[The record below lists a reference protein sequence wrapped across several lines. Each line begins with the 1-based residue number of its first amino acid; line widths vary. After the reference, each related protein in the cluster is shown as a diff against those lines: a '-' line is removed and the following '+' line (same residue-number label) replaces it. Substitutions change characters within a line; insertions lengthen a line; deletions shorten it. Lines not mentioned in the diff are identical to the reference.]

1 MDQDLID
8 YYQTDRQDI
17 YTQTVQIDPMAPLP
31 GAGTLT
37 APPETTGTEVAQWR
51 GDAWLIL
58 PERPPLPEPPPPS
71 VPQSCTPAQGLVA
84 LYAVKGITED
94 DVHAAITQIPD
105 PVQRYTAQ
113 IGFTR
118 ATLWE
123 RQSATMQA
131 MALLLSLSEADLDAM
146 FTFAAGVQV

>member
-1 MDQDLID
+1 MTD
-8 YYQTDRQDI
+8 YHLTDPQGI

-37 APPETTGTEVAQWR
+37 APPATTGTEVAQWR
-51 GDAWLIL
+51 GDAWTVL
-58 PERPPLPEPPPPS
+58 PERPALPEPAPPL
-71 VPQSCTPAQGLVA
+71 VPQQCTPAQGLVA
-84 LYAVKGITED
+84 LFAVKSITEQ
-94 DVHAAITQIPD
+94 DVHDAIASISD

-118 ATLWE
+118 ATQWE
-123 RQSATMQA
+123 RTSATMQA
-131 MALLLSLSEADLDAM
+131 MAALLGLSEADLDAL

>member
-1 MDQDLID
+1 MTD
-8 YYQTDRQDI
+8 YHLTDPQGI
-17 YTQTVQIDPMAPLP
+17 YTTTVQIDPMAPLP
-31 GAGTLT
+31 GSGTLT
-37 APPETTGTEVAQWR
+37 PPPETTGTQVAQWR

-58 PERPPLPEPPPPS
+58 PERPPLPEPAPPA

-94 DVHAAITQIPD
+94 AIHAAIEQIPD

-118 ATLWE
+118 ATTWE

-131 MALLLSLSEADLDAM
+131 MAALLSLSEQDLDAL

>member
-1 MDQDLID
+1 MID
-8 YYQTDRQDI
+8 YHQTDPQGI

-37 APPETTGTEVAQWR
+37 APPATTGTEVAQWR

-58 PERPPLPEPPPPS
+58 PERPPLPEPPPPP
-71 VPQSCTPAQGLVA
+71 VPQTCTPAQGLVA
-84 LYAVKGITED
+84 LFAVKGVTED
-94 DVHAAITQIPD
+94 DVHAAIAQIPD
-105 PVQRYTAQ
+105 AVQRYTAQ

-118 ATLWE
+118 ATQWV

-131 MALLLSLSEADLDAM
+131 MAALLSLSEQDLDAL